1 MSSLDRRLA
10 TQLDALRQAGLT
22 RTLPRIEHH
31 EGVHYH
37 LDGRPVVGFCSNDY
51 LGLANHPSFA
61 TLSTNQSG
69 TTASRLVCGDHPL
82 HRQVERRLAE
92 LAETEDAILF
102 PSGFQLNV
110 GILPALIQAS
120 DQVFSDELNH
130 ASLIDGLRLARAR
143 PQILPHLAPPPPG
156 SWWITE
162 ALFSMDGDLADPT
175 ILHAHLN
182 NSEDSHLYLDE
193 AHSFFLF
200 NKDRSPSSL
209 PTGLAA
215 FNNLRPTILV
225 GTLGKSLGCAGAF
238 VAASST
244 VCTWLRGTARSFVY
258 STGTSPAVAAQILH
272 ALDLVTSPEG
282 YTRRARLWANV
293 DHLVGRLQLQI
304 PELRRSPILRIIAG
318 ANQTAVALSKALL
331 ERGWHVQAIRPPT
344 VPEGT
349 ARLRITLSAAHSTQQ
364 ISAFADDLRA
374 LLDLH
379 RIDPSA

>member
-10 TQLDALRQAGLT
+10 TQLDTLRQAGLT
-22 RTLPRIEHH
+22 RTLPHIEHH

-61 TLSTNQSG
+61 SLPTNQSG

-110 GILPALIQAS
+110 GILPALIQPS
-120 DQVFSDELNH
+120 DQVFSDQLNH
-130 ASLIDGLRLARAR
+130 ASLIDGLRLARVR
-143 PQILPHLAPPPPG
+143 PQILPHLAAPPSG

-162 ALFSMDGDLADPT
+162 ALFSMDGDFADPAALRT
-175 ILHAHLN
+175 HLN

-200 NKDRSPSSL
+200 NKEKKS
-209 PTGLAA
+209 PTGLAG
-215 FNNLRPTILV
+215 FNNLHPTILV

-244 VCTWLRGTARSFVY
+244 VCNWLRGTARSFVY
-258 STGTSPAVAAQILH
+258 STGVSPAVAAQILH
-272 ALDLVTSPEG
+272 ALGLVTSPEG
-282 YTRRARLWANV
+282 DIRRARLWANV
-293 DHLVGRLQLQI
+293 DHFINCLQLPI
-304 PELRRSPILRIIAG
+304 PESRRSPILRIIAG
-318 ANQTAVALSKALL
+318 ANQTAIAMSKALL

-379 RIDPSA
+379 RIDPNA